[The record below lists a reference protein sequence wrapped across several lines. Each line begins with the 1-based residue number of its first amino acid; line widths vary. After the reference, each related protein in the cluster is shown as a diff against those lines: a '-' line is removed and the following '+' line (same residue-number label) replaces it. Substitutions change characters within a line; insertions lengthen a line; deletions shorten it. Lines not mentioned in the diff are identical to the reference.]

1 MACFYNFFPV
11 CNRMFPI
18 TYPHIVGEFAFYE
31 RVRKKAAVAKIWLSK
46 NDFPLLRIPV
56 MAFMRGPLFSLSI
69 PLDND
74 FFET

>member
-1 MACFYNFFPV
+1 MT
-11 CNRMFPI
+11 FPI
-18 TYPHIVGEFAFYE
+18 TYPHIVGEFALYE

-56 MAFMRGPLFSLSI
+56 MAFMRGPLFSQPIS
-69 PLDND
+69 LDND